1 VQWKFT
7 LVIICILPLILGVL
21 TVSIKF
27 ISKYEK
33 EASKELA
40 SAATVA
46 EEILSNVRTV
56 QAYGNQDK
64 LAQLYDKN
72 LVALQRIKYKTR
84 AVSALMIGTMFFVVY
99 ASYALGF
106 CTIQKLAL
114 SNLQGKVPV

>member
-1 VQWKFT
+1 MA
-7 LVIICILPLILGVL
+7 
-21 TVSIKF
+21 VSIKF

-33 EASKELA
+33 EASNELA
-40 SAATVA
+40 SAATAA
-46 EEILSNVRTV
+46 EEILSNIRTV

-64 LAQLYDKN
+64 LAQLYDNN

-106 CTIQKLAL
+106 CNY
-114 SNLQGKVPV
+114 SN